1 MGIRRWNP
9 ATWSLPARRVERIG
23 IGGGLK
29 RAADCDGFPCC
40 CFIQS
45 VSQGIG
51 VPRGAALRPDL
62 VERPLPMIKSK
73 ILYTFTLE
81 LYNHWILKTLL
92 GAPPSLSHPDR
103 DRVVLLQRLCC
114 AWAGEN
120 IPCCS
125 LPAEEDVQ
133 QVVPRGRP
141 AAAASWL
148 TARVAVSVPL
158 PLPLPVCSLSIIT
171 VHMKE
176 SPIASTSRQT
186 LRKSCSFLHGCV

>member
-1 MGIRRWNP
+1 MESRNLVVAGTSGRKDRYRRRSK
-9 ATWSLPARRVERIG
+9 TGCGLRRVP
-23 IGGGLK
+23 LLLLH
-29 RAADCDGFPCC
+29 
-40 CFIQS
+40 S
-45 VSQGIG
+45 VSESGIG